1 MQILMEICYCFVL
14 PQWVFRFTPGQ
25 WGNTEFFFSLKL
37 DLLQDS
43 EKQLNTM
50 LAHFIEHLCMLHDTL

>member
-1 MQILMEICYCFVL
+1 MGIPFY
-14 PQWVFRFTPGQ
+14 PGQ